1 MVTLG
6 AKGSEIEYE
15 RIPLVMARDV
25 RRIEGT
31 LEEVIAQAAEDN
43 RDDYV
48 SITLTDEESLYRP
61 KDQLEEHYTRILEV
75 RLENRN
81 IRSRLSRME
90 EPGEHLEPLAAF
102 AEFYQVMH
110 DQPISEKEIKVM
122 TEIISE
128 LKNARE

>member
-1 MVTLG
+1 M
-6 AKGSEIEYE
+6 
-15 RIPLVMARDV
+15 
-25 RRIEGT
+25 
-31 LEEVIAQAAEDN
+31 
-43 RDDYV
+43 
-48 SITLTDEESLYRP
+48 
-61 KDQLEEHYTRILEV
+61 EV